1 MTIAAKWFIDFS
13 SGIPAYR
20 QIINYI
26 YTAIGDGVLQE
37 GERLPTIKEL
47 TEQLNV
53 NPNTITRAYRE
64 LDLKGVITRKRG
76 TGSFISMSL
85 IEPPKLT
92 AKQTKTKLDEL
103 FGRMIAEA
111 KDKGIM
117 ENQLMEYMQ
126 QRMKEQGQG

>member
-1 MTIAAKWFIDFS
+1 MAIAAKWSIDFS

-26 YTAIGDGVLQE
+26 YAAIADGTLQE
-37 GERLPTIKEL
+37 GERLPTVKEL

-76 TGSFISMSL
+76 TGSFISISQAKA
-85 IEPPKLT
+85 PKLT
-92 AKQTKTKLDEL
+92 VKQTKTKLDEL

-117 ENQLMEYMQ
+117 EDQLMKYMQ
-126 QRMKEQGQG
+126 ERMKDYGKV

>member
-1 MTIAAKWFIDFS
+1 MAIAAKWSIDFS

-26 YTAIGDGVLQE
+26 NTAIGNGTLQK
-37 GERLPTIKEL
+37 GDRLPTVKEL

-53 NPNTITRAYRE
+53 NPNTISRAYRE

-76 TGSFISMSL
+76 TGSFISISQAAA
-85 IEPPKLT
+85 PRLT

-117 ENQLMEYMQ
+117 EDELIEYLQ
-126 QRMKEQGQG
+126 ERMKEQG